1 MCIGIG
7 YERIVHRMVSVRVG
21 MYWEHKFGEYELS
34 SPFKYYDALNL
45 RCDVFLN
52 CTAAAKKK

>member
-1 MCIGIG
+1 
-7 YERIVHRMVSVRVG
+7 MVSVRVG